1 MVTFEEFKKTCFHTR
16 EYLKVPLCNTDIN
29 KYDYLMTDKQYD
41 FEKEDKILR
50 HLYEKNNIENR

>member
-1 MVTFEEFKKTCFHTR
+1 MTTFEEFKKTCFHTR
-16 EYLKVPLCNTDIN
+16 KCLKVPLCNTDIN

-50 HLYEKNNIENR
+50 HLYKKNNIENR